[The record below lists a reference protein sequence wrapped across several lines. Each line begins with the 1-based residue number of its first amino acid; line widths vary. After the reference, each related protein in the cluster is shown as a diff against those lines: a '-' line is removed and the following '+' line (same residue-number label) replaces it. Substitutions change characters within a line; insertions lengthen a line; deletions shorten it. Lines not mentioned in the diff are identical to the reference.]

1 MLQAQE
7 FVTQMESE
15 WVMIKCIITILVI
28 INLSDFFRLD
38 PLLLPFPQSDGILM
52 GLGFSNVPLE
62 LKWIMQFFWLDTQKI
77 IGLSRTNG
85 ETTGEKMGISE
96 LQETD

>member
-28 INLSDFFRLD
+28 INLSDYFRLD
-38 PLLLPFPQSDGILM
+38 PLPLPFPQSDGILM

-96 LQETD
+96 LQETG